1 MPKLIPPDDGVV
13 VRMYRPGHGDCFLL
27 ALPRISS
34 SRPERRDLPAE
45 AGVSDPVYVLIDCGY
60 KPGSQ
65 AAEFLHGNTIGT
77 LVEHLAGATGNRLDL
92 AIATH
97 EHQDHLNGL
106 WRKRKPFFGEF
117 EIAETW
123 LAWTEKPDDPLAIR
137 LRKANHDQLL
147 GLIGA
152 RNKLALALGEGSPDV
167 QQIDLLL
174 GLETGEESGDFPTPE
189 ARFGAASPSESVN
202 KQGLK
207 LLKDKAGAGRGVRYC
222 YPGDGPLTLPDTAVK
237 VYVLGPPYS
246 EELIEDEDPKGAEGF
261 PDDRPHGFSLGAAAR
276 SESGG
281 ESPFA
286 NRFGIPFDEARSG
299 GDPFF
304 TAHYGHGD
312 EGESRRDGA
321 EMADDAP
328 VRRIDSDWLSPA
340 TDQALAMAQ
349 GTNNTS
355 LVLAFELPNTKKVLL
370 FVGDAQRG
378 NWVSWADLKWTVDG
392 ATVTTRDLFGRTV
405 LYKVG
410 HHGSHNATLAGRETD
425 PWPNLSWMASGSA
438 AGEFTAM
445 ITAVNKW
452 ALEKAE
458 WVHPLPAIKTALEEK
473 ASGRVFQT
481 DTDTLARPE
490 DVTAAAWKTFT
501 DRATFEELFFDYVVF
516 DR

>member
-1 MPKLIPPDDGVV
+1 MEGPL
-13 VRMYRPGHGDCFLL
+13 
-27 ALPRISS
+27 S
-34 SRPERRDLPAE
+34 
-45 AGVSDPVYVLIDCGY
+45 SDPVYILIDCGY
-60 KPGSQ
+60 KPGSNSD
-65 AAEFLHGNTIGT
+65 EFLHGKSATDIVN
-77 LVEHLAGATGNRLDL
+77 HLREACGGKLDL

-97 EHQDHLNGL
+97 EHQDHLNAI
-106 WRKRKPFFGEF
+106 WKKRGPYFAQLA
-117 EIAETW
+117 IDETW
-123 LAWTEKPDDPLAIR
+123 LAWTEKPDDPLAVR

-152 RNKLALALGEGSPDV
+152 RNRLALALGEGNPDV

-189 ARFGAASPSESVN
+189 ARFGAASPTDSVN

-207 LLKDKAGAGRGVRYC
+207 LLKDKAAAARGVRYC
-222 YPGDGPLTLPDTAVK
+222 YPGDGPLTLPGTAVK

-261 PDDRPHGFSLGAAAR
+261 PDDRPHGFSLGAAAL
-276 SESGG
+276 SADGG

-286 NRFGIPFDEARSG
+286 HRFGVPLQEASSG
-299 GDPFF
+299 GNGVGNAFF

-312 EGESRRDGA
+312 EGESRRDGSEVA
-321 EMADDAP
+321 GDAP
-328 VRRIDSDWLSPA
+328 FRRIDTDWLLA
-340 TDQALAMAQ
+340 AADQALAMAQ

-392 ATVTTRDLFGRTV
+392 AQVTTRDLFGRTV

-410 HHGSHNATLAGRETD
+410 HHGSHNATLAGKESD
-425 PWPNLSWMASGSA
+425 PWPNLSWMATGSA

-458 WVHPLPAIKTALEEK
+458 WVHPLPAIKTALEAK

-481 DTDTLARPE
+481 DTDTPPKPP

-501 DRATFEELFFDYVVF
+501 GRATFDDLYFDYTVF